1 MVPGGSLEVGM
12 RCPLTEDWV
21 SPDPTPVNKV
31 LARLQRNAN
40 ARRRYAEGKAE
51 EFMDEREA
59 QANRRVMRPSRH
71 PAGGPSHARAISSG
85 LVSLNDI

>member
-1 MVPGGSLEVGM
+1 MVPGGFLEVGM
-12 RCPLTEDWV
+12 RCPLTVDWV

-51 EFMDEREA
+51 EFVEEREA
-59 QANRRVMRPSRH
+59 QATRRVMH
-71 PAGGPSHARAISSG
+71 PAAPFELG
-85 LVSLNDI
+85 